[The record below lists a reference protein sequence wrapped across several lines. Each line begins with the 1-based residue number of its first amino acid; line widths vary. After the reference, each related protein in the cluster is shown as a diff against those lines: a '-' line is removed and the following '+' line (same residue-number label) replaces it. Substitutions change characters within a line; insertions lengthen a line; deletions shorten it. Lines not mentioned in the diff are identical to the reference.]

1 MTKHFSIL
9 TAAFAVL
16 SLAFAGAPGLAA
28 NQNTATL
35 TVNGSVTQSCTAFTP
50 ATNTLTFPA
59 YDSFNNASTPDDA
72 GPVSYTTQC
81 TKGATGVT
89 FQVDGGANYGHI
101 SGTRALKSATA
112 NDYLNYSLF
121 SDSARTAAW
130 GFNASNGAGTP
141 GSALT
146 ITSSTANQTLT
157 IYGRIPAGQ
166 DPTTASDYTDTV
178 TVAVNF

>member
-1 MTKHFSIL
+1 MTKRFSTL
-9 TAAFAVL
+9 AAAFAVAA
-16 SLAFAGAPGLAA
+16 LAFAGAPVFAG
-28 NQNTATL
+28 QNTATL

-50 ATNTLTFPA
+50 ASNTLTFPA
-59 YDSFNNASTPDDA
+59 YDSFTNASTAVTA

-81 TKGATGVT
+81 TKGASGVT
-89 FQVDGGANYGHI
+89 FQVDGGANYAHT

-112 NDYLNYSLF
+112 NDYLNYGLF
-121 SDSARTAAW
+121 SDSGYTTAWA
-130 GFNASNGAGTP
+130 FNATTGAGTP
-141 GSALT
+141 GSALS

-157 IYGRIPAGQ
+157 IYGRIPGGQ